1 MPLLGNGVVLSN
13 RVSRPP
19 RDGVASGARGCHRP
33 ARDRGTGRGRRL
45 RSRRVGHRHGG
56 ILPGFDDIGIDFHG
70 PSVATAR
77 ERADEAAVAG
87 RASFE
92 VASAAGYDGAYDL
105 ICFFDCLH
113 DMGDPVSVARHAR
126 EHLVPGGTV
135 LLVEPFAIYGR
146 AGNVAQNPMAP
157 LVCTVSSAICVPNTL
172 SQEVGLGLDAQ
183 AGEEQLRAVFEEAGF
198 THFRRATETPQNLI
212 LEARA

>member
-33 ARDRGTGRGRRL
+33 ARGRGTGRGRRL

-92 VASAAGYDGAYDL
+92 VASATGYDGAYDL

-157 LVCTVSSAICVPNTL
+157 LVCTVSSAIYCRTRSRRRLASASMHRLVKNGSERSSRTPGSHT
-172 SQEVGLGLDAQ
+172 SDA
-183 AGEEQLRAVFEEAGF
+183 RPRPHR
-198 THFRRATETPQNLI
+198 T
-212 LEARA
+212 